1 MTTILRFLEILA
13 IGTWV
18 GAIVFLSFVVAPGA
32 FATLPTR
39 DQAGAVVGMALARL
53 HILGYV
59 AGVIALVARRL
70 RMRSVS
76 ALIGPVGIAIVLM
89 LVLTLVSQ
97 QFVSTRMADLR
108 AQMAAA
114 HGSVDATPRDS
125 ALRVEFGRLHG
136 VSTAIEL
143 AVLLLGLTAL
153 FLVVWNQR

>member
-1 MTTILRFLEILA
+1 MTTILRFLEVLA
-13 IGTWV
+13 LGTWV

-39 DQAGAVVGMALARL
+39 EQAGAVVGMALTRL

-59 AGVIALVARRL
+59 AGVVALVARGL
-70 RMRSVS
+70 RMRSIS
-76 ALIGPVGIAIVLM
+76 AFVGPVGIAIILM

-97 QFVSTRMADLR
+97 HFVSARMADLR
-108 AQMAAA
+108 AQMAAE
-114 HGSVDATPRDS
+114 HGSIDATPRES

-153 FLVVWNQR
+153 FFAVRSQ